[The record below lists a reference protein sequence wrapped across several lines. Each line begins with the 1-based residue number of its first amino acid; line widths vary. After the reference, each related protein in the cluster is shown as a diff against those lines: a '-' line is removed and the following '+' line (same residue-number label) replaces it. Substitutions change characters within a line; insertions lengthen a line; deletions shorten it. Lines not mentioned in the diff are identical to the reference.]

1 MLMPVTWQC
10 RGRLLRSTCDFA
22 AAENDFDRILELKA
36 THKGAAKELGLLQQG
51 RQALEQA
58 VANKYESTP

>member
-1 MLMPVTWQC
+1 MYC

-22 AAENDFDRILELKA
+22 AAESDFEKLLELRPN
-36 THKGAAKELGLLQQG
+36 HKGAVKELSLLQQG

-58 VANKYESTP
+58 LASQ